1 MGGDERGR
9 RRWRW
14 RESERGVGGAREVRE
29 ERKESV
35 IKETMK
41 ETEGLRGM
49 TREGRKIEEREEA
62 EMIRMNKQ
70 GRGREAE
77 R

>member
-1 MGGDERGR
+1 MGGT
-9 RRWRW
+9 
-14 RESERGVGGAREVRE
+14 REVRE